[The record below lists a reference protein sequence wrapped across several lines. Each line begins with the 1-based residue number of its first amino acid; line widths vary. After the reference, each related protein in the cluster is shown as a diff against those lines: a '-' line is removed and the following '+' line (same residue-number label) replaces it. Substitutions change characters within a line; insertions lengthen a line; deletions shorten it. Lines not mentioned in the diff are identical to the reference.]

1 MSPLF
6 RTLRRRDFS
15 PERILPKSDSDGG
28 NVWFSCEN
36 NCNKSPSRCWLA
48 MYKRPKSE
56 ALLRWSVSCCDV
68 FYFFLHMG
76 VLKRGSEFFL
86 SDLWMDL
93 FLSKITSWQYCW
105 YFAVAIKW
113 IDRTVPIT
121 ELSAQSLEFIINNSG
136 QGVCIGGIGVVL
148 SPLMWVQRRWLVWQ
162 RELDTSMA
170 LRNCNVYEVRTNEL
184 IEVSFQQIQL

>member
-1 MSPLF
+1 MFTEEVGKKCTTAAPLNILQSKHFGESGMSALF

-28 NVWFSCEN
+28 NVWFSCEK

-68 FYFFLHMG
+68 FDFFLHMG

-86 SDLWMDL
+86 SDSWMDL

-105 YFAVAIKW
+105 YFAVAIDW

-121 ELSAQSLEFIINNSG
+121 ELSAQSLEFKINNSG
-136 QGVCIGGIGVVL
+136 QSSKNGFPKIL
-148 SPLMWVQRRWLVWQ
+148 
-162 RELDTSMA
+162 
-170 LRNCNVYEVRTNEL
+170 
-184 IEVSFQQIQL
+184 